1 VPYFR
6 QITHLLPRAEAWQLT
21 TQKTLR
27 DFFEGLTVAASD
39 ARDFVDLVWFDLFP
53 ETTRELDAWENEFGL
68 LTAST
73 EQARRDNIAAAFQET
88 GGQSP
93 SYFQGQL
100 QAAGFNVWVHE
111 WWELPAPPYVA
122 RDPRLYTTP
131 PLLGSYQCSAFP
143 SQPQCSAFES
153 QPQCNRFLINNTNY
167 IVNLNLTPT
176 APPPVPDDPDFW
188 PYFIYIGG
196 ETFPDL
202 ATVPNAR
209 RLEFERLVQK
219 LKPSQQWIVLLID
232 YTTGGVFDDS
242 FDASF
247 E

>member
-1 VPYFR
+1 MPYFR
-6 QITHLLPRAEAWQLT
+6 QFTHLLPSGEAWRLT

-27 DFFEGLTVAASD
+27 DFFEGLTVVASD
-39 ARDFVDLVWFDLFP
+39 ARAFVDLIWFDLFP
-53 ETTRELDAWENEFGL
+53 ETTRELDAWEKEFGL

-73 EQARRDNIAAAFQET
+73 EQARRDNISAAFQET
-88 GGQSP
+88 GGQSI

-122 RDPRLYTTP
+122 RDPRLYTTQ

-196 ETFPDL
+196 ETFPDM